1 MTLSRRL
8 TLLLTATLTLTVPA
22 ALVSAPRRAHAQ
34 PFDDDVPAPPADSA
48 RDAALAAYAHEPSVE
63 RVVAAALRAAELSP
77 ARAREAARRARLSGW
92 LPTARA
98 GIRRGTGRDLALQT
112 TDLLDR
118 TNLSTDDSLSVDA
131 ALIFRLDRLV
141 FAREEVPLLREERA
155 LAEERDALVRDVVHL
170 YFERRR
176 LQLERD
182 LLGRRAP
189 AETVRIAELTALLD
203 ALTHGAFT
211 RRSSRPSSH
220 RTRAR

>member
-1 MTLSRRL
+1 MTTPPRIRFRALFPLAL
-8 TLLLTATLTLTVPA
+8 TLHA
-22 ALVSAPRRAHAQ
+22 ALLVLPRLAHAQ
-34 PFDDDVPAPPADSA
+34 ADDDTRSA
-48 RDAALAAYAHEPSVE
+48 SSTVDASALAAYAHEPTVE
-63 RVVAAALRAAELSP
+63 RVVAAALHAAELSP
-77 ARAREAARRARLSGW
+77 SRAREAAQRARRSGW

-131 ALIFRLDRLV
+131 ALVFRLDRLV

-182 LLGRRAP
+182 VLGRRGP
-189 AETVRIAELTALLD
+189 AELVRIAELTALLD
-203 ALTHGAFT
+203 ALTRGAFT
-211 RRSSRPSSH
+211 RPAARRS
-220 RTRAR
+220 RAR

>member
-1 MTLSRRL
+1 MTTPPRIPFRALFTLAL
-8 TLLLTATLTLTVPA
+8 TLHA
-22 ALVSAPRRAHAQ
+22 ALLVLPRLAHAQ
-34 PFDDDVPAPPADSA
+34 ADDDTRGATPTI
-48 RDAALAAYAHEPSVE
+48 DATALAAYAHEPTVE
-63 RVVAAALRAAELSP
+63 RVVAAALHAAELSP
-77 ARAREAARRARLSGW
+77 SRAREAAQRARLSGW

-131 ALIFRLDRLV
+131 ALVFRLDRLV

-182 LLGRRAP
+182 VLGRRSP

-203 ALTHGAFT
+203 TLTRGAFT
-211 RRSSRPSSH
+211 RHTPR